1 MKEKF
6 DERSPYWQSDI
17 DSNIEYV
24 KETQR
29 YLNDLLLRRDYVT
42 IFKVYDELGLRL
54 DINRLLS
61 IKDPREL
68 CWSNDGNDEINF
80 RIKPNGD
87 DGTIDLDFNINI
99 D

>member
-6 DERSPYWQSDI
+6 DEKSPYWQSDI

-80 RIKPNGD
+80 RIKPNRD